1 MVVFTEDDK
10 KAGMRKETTNRIS
23 ESRHAQ
29 STLGLKTSGTV
40 QIDYVTGKGQYH
52 SNDDN
57 VHDHRT
63 LITGRSQKTSPK
75 KASMSLHEDRCLR
88 SLNKLLLGLK
98 QLLIQASMEGTTST
112 KKQFHKA
119 LAQQQALQWKRRKLA
134 MAKKLEATKNAYID
148 GIYIFVMYNSQLF
161 WDTNEKAQYD

>member
-1 MVVFTEDDK
+1 
-10 KAGMRKETTNRIS
+10 
-23 ESRHAQ
+23 
-29 STLGLKTSGTV
+29 
-40 QIDYVTGKGQYH
+40 
-52 SNDDN
+52 
-57 VHDHRT
+57 
-63 LITGRSQKTSPK
+63 
-75 KASMSLHEDRCLR
+75 
-88 SLNKLLLGLK
+88 
-98 QLLIQASMEGTTST
+98 MEGTTST